1 MEIEIWAC
9 CYSEKADV
17 SISFGTSVES
27 IDGCAETLDV
37 EWIYEG
43 MSDSFWENHEEFE
56 LGISQAEAL
65 RNSDCSTHLFSH
77 AVGREGRCK
86 QITLACV
93 RSVSATLGLSLLT
106 ACVLSLSKLLR
117 L

>member
-27 IDGCAETLDV
+27 FDGDLSSLDT

-43 MSDSFWENHEEFE
+43 MGDSFWENHEEFE
-56 LGISQAEAL
+56 AGIAQAEAL
-65 RNSDCSTHLFSH
+65 QKSDNTMTLHQAMF
-77 AVGREGRCK
+77 AVFGDF
-86 QITLACV
+86 
-93 RSVSATLGLSLLT
+93 
-106 ACVLSLSKLLR
+106 VLSYEVDGEEKELDIDFDVNASMYALLET
-117 L
+117 

>member
-17 SISFGTSVES
+17 SISFGTSVEFS
-27 IDGCAETLDV
+27 DECAAILDV

-56 LGISQAEAL
+56 DGIAKAEAL
-65 RNSDCSTHLFSH
+65 HRNDNSL
-77 AVGREGRCK
+77 
-86 QITLACV
+86 TLHQALYKIFGDFRLCYEV
-93 RSVSATLGLSLLT
+93 DGKERDLNIDFDANASMYALLET
-106 ACVLSLSKLLR
+106 
-117 L
+117 

>member
-17 SISFGTSVES
+17 SISIGTSVES

-43 MSDSFWENHEEFE
+43 VSDSFWENHEEFE
-56 LGISQAEAL
+56 DGISKAEAL
-65 RNSDCSTHLFSH
+65 HSSDN
-77 AVGREGRCK
+77 
-86 QITLACV
+86 TL
-93 RSVSATLGLSLLT
+93 TLHQALYKIFGDFALCYEVDGKEVDLNIDFNANASMYALLET
-106 ACVLSLSKLLR
+106 
-117 L
+117 

>member
-17 SISFGTSVES
+17 SISFGKTIES
-27 IDGCAETLDV
+27 EDGYIDLLDT

-65 RNSDCSTHLFSH
+65 RNSDCSMTFHQALYNVF
-77 AVGREGRCK
+77 GNF
-86 QITLACV
+86 TLCYEVDGAENNLEFDV
-93 RSVSATLGLSLLT
+93 DANISMYALLEN
-106 ACVLSLSKLLR
+106 
-117 L
+117 